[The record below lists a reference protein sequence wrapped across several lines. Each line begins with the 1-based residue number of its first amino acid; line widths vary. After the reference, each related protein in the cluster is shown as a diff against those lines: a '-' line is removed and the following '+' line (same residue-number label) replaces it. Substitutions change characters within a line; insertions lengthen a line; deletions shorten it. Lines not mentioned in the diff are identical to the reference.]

1 VVRELI
7 SLAIDL
13 LYSGGHHAILEEITS
28 LAFCIFHPAAVY
40 TVTVFHVIILAI
52 HFQIALHHTNTGLL
66 LVITEFILPELC
78 PALDHLTVSLFILTE
93 PARIALGIFHLA
105 DTHLAGRLM
114 EPVSLVPEI
123 QPSAV
128 AHAVCSKIITGSVNI
143 PPSRRHHASGT
154 EIVSLA

>member
-1 VVRELI
+1 RLCPASAPHIESGTYRFESVQQIIFHSLGGSRLYRIPLRRFLDEHSVVRELI

-66 LVITEFILPELC
+66 IVITEFILPELC
-78 PALDHLTVSLFILTE
+78 PALDHLAVSLFILTE

-105 DTHLAGRLM
+105 DTHLAGRL
-114 EPVSLVPEI
+114 
-123 QPSAV
+123 
-128 AHAVCSKIITGSVNI
+128 
-143 PPSRRHHASGT
+143 
-154 EIVSLA
+154 